1 MTTSQQT
8 QLADL
13 KTGTHFTLEL
23 GNMTVSDG
31 LPKADVAYFSGVVQE
46 VKDDGSLKV
55 DFTTSSTIY
64 DSENHHAGE
73 KGTIPQFVNSAGWD
87 GYTPDIRVFQTKD
100 CLKIVRI
107 HQGAIAE
114 NISAET
120 FHMKI
125 SKYLLGKEK

>member
-8 QLADL
+8 QLGDL
-13 KTGTHFTLEL
+13 KAGTHFTLEL

-55 DFTTSSTIY
+55 DFTTGSTIY
-64 DSENHHAGE
+64 DAGE
-73 KGTIPQFVNSAGWD
+73 KGTIPQLVNSAGWD
-87 GYTPDIRVFQTKD
+87 GYAPDIRVFQNKD
-100 CLKIVRI
+100 CIKIVRI

-120 FHMKI
+120 FHI
-125 SKYLLGKEK
+125 TIP

>member
-8 QLADL
+8 QLTDL
-13 KTGTHFTLEL
+13 KAGTHFTLEL

-64 DSENHHAGE
+64 DAGE

-120 FHMKI
+120 FHI
-125 SKYLLGKEK
+125 TIP

>member
-8 QLADL
+8 QLDDL
-13 KTGTHFTLEL
+13 KAGTHFTLEL

-64 DSENHHAGE
+64 DVGE

-114 NISAET
+114 NISAEA
-120 FHMKI
+120 FHI
-125 SKYLLGKEK
+125 IIP

>member
-13 KTGTHFTLEL
+13 KAGTHFTLEL

-73 KGTIPQFVNSAGWD
+73 KGNIPQFVNSAGWD

-120 FHMKI
+120 FHI
-125 SKYLLGKEK
+125 TVP